1 MFRILRIGFV
11 VACFGALFWFGTQVK
26 LGELTLYDHVR
37 AIGQSKESQELIE
50 GTKERVSGVLGGGDE
65 EATKPK
71 PSKGATKPG
80 RETRGEVAA
89 GKPAD
94 AVPDSDRKALKKLIE
109 SRR

>member
-26 LGELTLYDHVR
+26 LGELTLYEHVR

-50 GTKERVSGVLGGGDE
+50 GTKERVSGVLGGDDE
-65 EATKPK
+65 KTVKATQTKDV
-71 PSKGATKPG
+71 AKPG
-80 RETRGEVAA
+80 RPRGEIAA